1 MVATMIDPLLPS
13 TAERLA
19 ALRSPRLQKRR
30 KPAHNSKILTAGVS
44 TTALFAL
51 IAGMGWQ
58 SGTSS
63 AQSTPTAPATT
74 ATGSAPASTTTVA
87 AVVPAVPATVAP
99 LIIAA
104 PTVALPIIPVA
115 VAAAK
120 PPVKKIVT
128 RVASNTTTKTSG

>member
-63 AQSTPTAPATT
+63 AQTTPTAPATT
-74 ATGSAPASTTTVA
+74 ATSSAPASTTTVA
-87 AVVPAVPATVAP
+87 AVGPAVPATVAP

-120 PPVKKIVT
+120 PPMKIVT